1 MKKFFMTMVGCIW
14 MMAAYAQGPM
24 VRLSNGV
31 EMPQFGIGT
40 FNVPSNGRSSERR
53 VPSSLGLSRVATD
66 EDKVNEACKE
76 AVLTA
81 LRAGYR
87 HIDTAH
93 AYMDERGVGD
103 AVNEFIAEGG
113 CKREDIWVTSKIW
126 PSELLRPFF
135 VSEVYTKEGNAWKLV
150 TLAFTKKS

>member
-1 MKKFFMTMVGCIW
+1 MTMVGCIW

-24 VRLSNGV
+24 VRLGNGV

-40 FNVPSNGRSSERR
+40 FNVPSN
-53 VPSSLGLSRVATD
+53 
-66 EDKVNEACKE
+66 EACKD

-126 PSELLRPFF
+126 PSPMERDCQFLQNKLLVQRLAQGQSQHPIRPVFHRRQPSCTHCSQKPF
-135 VSEVYTKEGNAWKLV
+135 G
-150 TLAFTKKS
+150 